1 MNSKKFLIGGIAGGI
16 AFFLLGWLVWGMLL
30 MDFMKS
36 HSNSSSGVFRT
47 EADMVW
53 WAMVVG
59 NLAMGFLLSYVLS
72 KASINT
78 AAGGISTGAV
88 IGLLM
93 SASIDCTMYA
103 QVNLFDTTSMIAD
116 IGASTV
122 VTGIVG
128 GIIGWINGKL

>member
-78 AAGGISTGAV
+78 VAGGISTGAV

>member
-1 MNSKKFLIGGIAGGI
+1 MNSKKFLIGGIVGGI
-16 AFFLLGWLVWGMLL
+16 AFFLLGWLVWGILL
-30 MDFMKS
+30 MDFMQS
-36 HSNSSSGVFRT
+36 HSNSSSGVFRA

-78 AAGGISTGAV
+78 AGGGIATGAV
-88 IGLLM
+88 FGLLW
-93 SASIDCTMYA
+93 AVAIDCMMYA
-103 QVNLFDTTSMIAD
+103 QVNLYDTTAMIAD

-122 VTGIVG
+122 VTGVVG
-128 GIIGWINGKL
+128 GIIGWVNSKV

>member
-47 EADMVW
+47 EGDMVW
-53 WAMVVG
+53 WALVVG
-59 NLAMGFLLSYVLS
+59 NLAMGFLVSYVLS

-93 SASIDCTMYA
+93 SASIDCMMYA
-103 QVNLFDTTSMIAD
+103 QINLFDTTSMIAD

-122 VTGIVG
+122 VTGIAG